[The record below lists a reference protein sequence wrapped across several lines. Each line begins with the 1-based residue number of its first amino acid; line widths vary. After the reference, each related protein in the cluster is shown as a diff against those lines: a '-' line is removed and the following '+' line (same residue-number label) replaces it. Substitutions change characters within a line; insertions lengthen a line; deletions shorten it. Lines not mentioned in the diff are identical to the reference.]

1 MNQTSSLLP
10 QRGVI
15 SLTGADTVP
24 FLQGLVSNDVTRA
37 TADQAVYAAQLTP
50 QGRYLHDMFIL
61 AKGDELWLDCAA
73 VHADALIAKLNKY
86 KLRSTVMVHDR
97 RSTHG
102 VAVGDTADFLSFG
115 DPRHPA
121 LPARSILPRGS
132 LPAADAT
139 YLAAYERQRL
149 EIGVPDGEHDLIVGE
164 TLLLEA
170 NFDYLHGVDF
180 HKGCYL
186 GQEMT
191 ARTHFR
197 KLIKRRL
204 VPVLCQNGACP
215 PTGTPLMATGQAVG
229 IMRSSL
235 DALGLALLN
244 LSTIITG
251 AEVSAGE
258 RVLLPHR
265 PDWLPAEVMVIGA

>member
-1 MNQTSSLLP
+1 MNQTSSPLP

-15 SLTGADTVP
+15 SLSGADSVP

-37 TADQAVYAAQLTP
+37 TSDQAVYAAQLTP
-50 QGRYLHDMFIL
+50 QGRFLHDMFIL
-61 AKGDELWLDCAA
+61 AKDDELWLDCAA
-73 VHADALIAKLNKY
+73 AHADALIAKLNKY
-86 KLRSTVMVHDR
+86 KLRSTVIVQDR
-97 RSTHG
+97 RHTHG
-102 VAVGDTADFLSFG
+102 VALGPTAGFLCYADT
-115 DPRHPA
+115 RHPA

-132 LPAADAT
+132 LPTSDAS

-180 HKGCYL
+180 NKGCYL

-204 VPVLCQNGACP
+204 VPVRCRNGTCP
-215 PTGTPLMATGQAVG
+215 PAGTPLMAAGQAVG

-244 LSTIITG
+244 LSIIISG
-251 AEVSAGE
+251 ADVSAGE

-265 PDWLPAEVMVIGA
+265 PDWLPADVMAIGA

>member
-15 SLTGADTVP
+15 SLSGTDTVP

-37 TADQAVYAAQLTP
+37 TADQAIYAAQLTP
-50 QGRYLHDMFIL
+50 QGRFLHDMFVL
-61 AKGDELWLDCAA
+61 AKDDELWLDCAA
-73 VHADALIAKLNKY
+73 AHADALIAKLNKY
-86 KLRSTVMVHDR
+86 KLRSTVTLHDR
-97 RSTHG
+97 RNSHG
-102 VAVGDTADFLSFG
+102 VALGDTAGFLNYA

-121 LPARSILPRGS
+121 LPARSILPRVT
-132 LPAADAT
+132 LPAADEE
-139 YLAAYERQRL
+139 YLAGYERQRL
-149 EIGVPDGEHDLIVGE
+149 KIGVPDGEHDLIVGE

-170 NFDYLHGVDF
+170 NFDYLNGVDF

-204 VPVLCQNGACP
+204 VPVRCRNGACP
-215 PTGTPLMATGQAVG
+215 PAGTPLMSAGQAVG

-235 DALGLALLN
+235 DEMGLALLN
-244 LSTIITG
+244 LGTIISG

-265 PDWLPAEVMVIGA
+265 PDWLPADVMAIGA